1 MELHL
6 FRHLLRLPKKVYFN
20 ARVDRPLKVVR
31 ISCWKLLRKRQMSH
45 HSWLFL
51 PTDFSHFHK
60 RIQPGIVTCCRRL
73 KAPQSLD
80 SGDDD
85 GVLCGLEEFAG
96 KRLDITDSVVV
107 SPAAKVPPANKPS
120 TSRYNFQV

>member
-1 MELHL
+1 M
-6 FRHLLRLPKKVYFN
+6 
-20 ARVDRPLKVVR
+20 
-31 ISCWKLLRKRQMSH
+31 
-45 HSWLFL
+45 
-51 PTDFSHFHK
+51 
-60 RIQPGIVTCCRRL
+60 QPGIVTCCRRL

-96 KRLDITDSVVV
+96 KRLDITDNVVV
-107 SPAAKVPPANKPS
+107 SPAAKEPPANKPS